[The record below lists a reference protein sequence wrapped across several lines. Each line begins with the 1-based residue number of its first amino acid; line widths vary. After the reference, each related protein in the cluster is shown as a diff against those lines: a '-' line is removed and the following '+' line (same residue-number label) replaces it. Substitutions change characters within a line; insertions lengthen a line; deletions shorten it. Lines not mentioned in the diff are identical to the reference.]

1 MFHHQAVIGVQS
13 FKRNHQVIG
22 CIFQQCIALIFWAHV
37 LQVLWSIIYCSS
49 HHCLRSITIQDW
61 CLWVLRSAGERDR
74 HPGCALW
81 TLTNLEPNT
90 QCTRLPMQSTGNC
103 TLVVWRGALPIKI
116 WTTDRQTDRMKG
128 QIFVSKQAWMT
139 ATSVIKWTALC
150 VLCTV
155 EIYIKSAD
163 RQDKALVSGS
173 KGDLIDS
180 AQWGYQMKCTICVQA
195 HLRAKTMLNFLLSVN
210 AS

>member
-13 FKRNHQVIG
+13 FKRNHQVIV
-22 CIFQQCIALIFWAHV
+22 CIFQQCVALIFWVHV
-37 LQVLWSIIYCSS
+37 LQMLWSIIYCSS
-49 HHCLRSITIQDW
+49 HHCLRSITTQDW

-103 TLVVWRGALPIKI
+103 ALVVWRGALPIKI
-116 WTTDRQTDRMKG
+116 WTTDRQTNRMKG

-139 ATSVIKWTALC
+139 ATSVIKWTVLC
-150 VLCTV
+150 GLCTV

-163 RQDKALVSGS
+163 RQDKALVSSSTDES
-173 KGDLIDS
+173 KQFGNKYSMHTLDMESHNSCIS
-180 AQWGYQMKCTICVQA
+180 RTNGWF
-195 HLRAKTMLNFLLSVN
+195 LNMMQ
-210 AS
+210 

>member
-13 FKRNHQVIG
+13 FKRNHQVIV
-22 CIFQQCIALIFWAHV
+22 CIFQQCVALIFWVHV
-37 LQVLWSIIYCSS
+37 LQMLWSIIYCSS
-49 HHCLRSITIQDW
+49 HHCLRSITTQDW
-61 CLWVLRSAGERDR
+61 YFWVLRSAGERDR
-74 HPGCALW
+74 HPGCTLW

-90 QCTRLPMQSTGNC
+90 QHTRLPMQSTGNC

-116 WTTDRQTDRMKG
+116 GTTDRMKG

-150 VLCTV
+150 VLHTV
-155 EIYIKSAD
+155 EINIKSAD

-180 AQWGYQMKCTICVQA
+180 SQWELSNEVYYLCSSTPESKNN
-195 HLRAKTMLNFLLSVN
+195 AKFP
-210 AS
+210 A

>member
-1 MFHHQAVIGVQS
+1 MYCKCCGQLFIVPVTLL
-13 FKRNHQVIG
+13 G
-22 CIFQQCIALIFWAHV
+22 CWEV
-37 LQVLWSIIYCSS
+37 LQHTPW
-49 HHCLRSITIQDW
+49 QDW
-61 CLWVLRSAGERDR
+61 CLWGLRSAGER
-74 HPGCALW
+74 H
-81 TLTNLEPNT
+81 
-90 QCTRLPMQSTGNC
+90 TRLCIVEIDKIGTKYSMHKIAHAKHWELHTSSSEGC
-103 TLVVWRGALPIKI
+103 TAYWNMN
-116 WTTDRQTDRMKG
+116 RQTDRMKG

-180 AQWGYQMKCTICVQA
+180 TQWCYQMKCNICVQA

-210 AS
+210 AP

>member
-13 FKRNHQVIG
+13 FKRNQQVIV
-22 CIFQQCIALIFWAHV
+22 CIFQQCVALIFRVHV
-37 LQVLWSIIYCSS
+37 LQMLWSIIYCSS
-49 HHCLRSITIQDW
+49 HHCLRSITTQDW

-90 QCTRLPMQSTGNC
+90 QHTRLPMQGTRNC
-103 TLVVWRGALPIKI
+103 ALVVWRGALPIKI

-150 VLCTV
+150 VLHTV

-173 KGDLIDS
+173 TDESGQFGNKYSMHKLDMESHKSCISRTNGWFLN
-180 AQWGYQMKCTICVQA
+180 
-195 HLRAKTMLNFLLSVN
+195 TMQ
-210 AS
+210 

>member
-13 FKRNHQVIG
+13 FKRNHQVIV
-22 CIFQQCIALIFWAHV
+22 CIFQQCIALIFWVHV
-37 LQVLWSIIYCSS
+37 LQMLWSIIYCSS
-49 HHCLRSITIQDW
+49 HHCLRSITTQDW

-74 HPGCALW
+74 HPGCALS

-103 TLVVWRGALPIKI
+103 TLVVWRGALPIEI
-116 WTTDRQTDRMKG
+116 WTQTDRMKG

-163 RQDKALVSGS
+163 RQDKALVSSSTDESEQFGKKYS
-173 KGDLIDS
+173 MHKLVMELHKSCISRTNGWFLN
-180 AQWGYQMKCTICVQA
+180 
-195 HLRAKTMLNFLLSVN
+195 TMQ
-210 AS
+210 